1 LKIGPLYLEFPEQ
14 RWVKWMEF
22 YSFMDVQKITWKR
35 KKLLSLMSRMDNYS
49 EYLLL
54 WSPRDRKL
62 WYLDIEHDEFHP
74 LAKWDTF
81 IAEPGR
87 YLNGIIEGE
96 FER

>member
-1 LKIGPLYLEFPEQ
+1 MPYMK
-14 RWVKWMEF
+14 
-22 YSFMDVQKITWKR
+22 SFI
-35 KKLLSLMSRMDNYS
+35 LSLKLMKLKS
-49 EYLLL
+49 EGILRLSNKIRAMKAHQVHKANSQAL

-74 LAKWDTF
+74 LAKWDAF